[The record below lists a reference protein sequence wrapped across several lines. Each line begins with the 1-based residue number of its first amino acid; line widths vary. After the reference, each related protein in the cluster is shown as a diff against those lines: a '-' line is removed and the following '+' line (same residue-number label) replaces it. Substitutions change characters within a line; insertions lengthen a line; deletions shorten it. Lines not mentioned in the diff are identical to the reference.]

1 MSKVLVTG
9 GAGYI
14 GAHVAAELLKSG
26 YGIRIYD
33 DFSNGLHRRVDGKF
47 RDIVDGDMLDRVK
60 LLAALDGIDAVIHLA
75 AKKAVEESVKDPLK
89 YYENNVGG
97 SLNLLGAMAAKG
109 VKQLVYSSSAAVYSP
124 NDKEAV
130 LEDDPTAPLSPYG
143 ASKLLAEQLI
153 SSVGSAEQ
161 ISNISL
167 RYFNVVGSNIAE
179 FGDNSKDNLVP
190 KVFLAL
196 KNGKRPQIYGS
207 DYPTPDGTC
216 IRDYIHVCDLADA
229 HVLGLER
236 LVALQANPQASVQPL
251 IYNLGNGTG
260 YSVQQV
266 IETAKAVTGCGL
278 LAHVAPRRDGDPA
291 VLVASAEHA
300 FTDLGWKPRYPDLTV
315 IIEHAWRWHRL
326 RHLGHSPSAAA

>member
-14 GAHVAAELLKSG
+14 GAHVASELLKSG
-26 YGIRIYD
+26 YSIRIYD

-75 AKKAVEESVKDPLK
+75 AKKSVEESVKDPLK

-97 SLNLLGAMAAKG
+97 TLNLLGAMAAKG

-143 ASKLLAEQLI
+143 ASKLLSEQLI

-216 IRDYIHVCDLADA
+216 IRDYIHVQDLALA
-229 HVLGLER
+229 HLA
-236 LVALQANPQASVQPL
+236 ALKKVESGYISQV
-251 IYNLGNGTG
+251 YNVGSGKG
-260 YSVQQV
+260 YSVKEMMDQ
-266 IETAKAVTGCGL
+266 ISKSIG
-278 LAHVAPRRDGDPA
+278 RDINPELSQARAGDSPK
-291 VLVASAEHA
+291 LIASIDKIKEQ
-300 FTDLGWKPRYPDLTV
+300 LGWSPKASLEEMIDS
-315 IIEHAWRWHRL
+315 AWQAEVART
-326 RHLGHSPSAAA
+326 

>member
-26 YGIRIYD
+26 YSIRIYD

-47 RDIVDGDMLDRVK
+47 RDIVDGDLLDRVK

-75 AKKAVEESVKDPLK
+75 AKKAVVESVKDPLK

-167 RYFNVVGSNIAE
+167 RYFNVVGSNIPE
-179 FGDNSKDNLVP
+179 FGDNSQDNLVP

-216 IRDYIHVCDLADA
+216 IRDYIHIQDLALA
-229 HVLGLER
+229 HLA
-236 LVALQANPQASVQPL
+236 ALKKVESGYVSQV
-251 IYNLGNGTG
+251 YNVGSGKG
-260 YSVQQV
+260 YSVKEMMDQ
-266 IETAKAVTGCGL
+266 ISKSLG
-278 LAHVAPRRDGDPA
+278 RDINPEVSQARAGDSPK
-291 VLVASAEHA
+291 LIASIDKIKEQ
-300 FTDLGWKPRYPDLTV
+300 LGWSPKASLEEMIDS
-315 IIEHAWRWHRL
+315 AWQAEVAR
-326 RHLGHSPSAAA
+326 A

>member
-26 YGIRIYD
+26 YSIRIYD

-97 SLNLLGAMAAKG
+97 TLNLLGAMAAKG

-143 ASKLLAEQLI
+143 ASKLLSEQLI

-216 IRDYIHVCDLADA
+216 IRDYIHVQDLALA
-229 HVLGLER
+229 HLA
-236 LVALQANPQASVQPL
+236 ALKKVESGYISQV
-251 IYNLGNGTG
+251 YNVGSGKG
-260 YSVQQV
+260 YSVKEMMDQ
-266 IETAKAVTGCGL
+266 ISKSLG
-278 LAHVAPRRDGDPA
+278 RDINPEVSQARAGDSPK
-291 VLVASAEHA
+291 LIASIDKIKEQ
-300 FTDLGWKPRYPDLTV
+300 LGWSPKASLEEMIDS
-315 IIEHAWRWHRL
+315 AWQAEVART
-326 RHLGHSPSAAA
+326 

>member
-26 YGIRIYD
+26 YSIRIYD

-60 LLAALDGIDAVIHLA
+60 LLAALDGIDAVIHIA
-75 AKKAVEESVKDPLK
+75 AKKSVEESVKDPLK

-97 SLNLLGAMAAKG
+97 TLNLLGAMAAKG

-130 LEDDPTAPLSPYG
+130 FEDDPTAPLSPYG

-216 IRDYIHVCDLADA
+216 IRDYIHVQDLALA
-229 HVLGLER
+229 HLA
-236 LVALQANPQASVQPL
+236 ALKKVESGYISQV
-251 IYNLGNGTG
+251 YNVGSGKG
-260 YSVQQV
+260 YSVKEMMDQ
-266 IETAKAVTGCGL
+266 ISKSIG
-278 LAHVAPRRDGDPA
+278 RDINPEVSQARAGDSPK
-291 VLVASAEHA
+291 LIASIDKIREQ
-300 FTDLGWKPRYPDLTV
+300 LGWSPKASLEEMIDS
-315 IIEHAWRWHRL
+315 AWQAEVAR
-326 RHLGHSPSAAA
+326 A

>member
-26 YGIRIYD
+26 YSIRIYD

-75 AKKAVEESVKDPLK
+75 AKKAVEESLKDPLK

-97 SLNLLGAMAAKG
+97 TLNLLGAMAAKG

-143 ASKLLAEQLI
+143 ASKLLSEQLI

-216 IRDYIHVCDLADA
+216 IRDYIHVQDLALA
-229 HVLGLER
+229 HLA
-236 LVALQANPQASVQPL
+236 ALKKVESGYISQV
-251 IYNLGNGTG
+251 YNVGSGKG
-260 YSVQQV
+260 YSVKEMMDQ
-266 IETAKAVTGCGL
+266 ISKSLG
-278 LAHVAPRRDGDPA
+278 RDINPEVSQARAGDSPK
-291 VLVASAEHA
+291 LIASIDKIKEQ
-300 FTDLGWKPRYPDLTV
+300 LGWSPKASLEEMIDS
-315 IIEHAWRWHRL
+315 AWQAEVART
-326 RHLGHSPSAAA
+326 

>member
-26 YGIRIYD
+26 YSMRIYD

-97 SLNLLGAMAAKG
+97 TLNLLGAMAAKG

-196 KNGKRPQIYGS
+196 KNDKRPQIYGS

-216 IRDYIHVCDLADA
+216 IRDYIHVQDLALA
-229 HVLGLER
+229 HLA
-236 LVALQANPQASVQPL
+236 ALKKVESGYISQV
-251 IYNLGNGTG
+251 YNVGSGKG
-260 YSVQQV
+260 YSVKEMMDQ
-266 IETAKAVTGCGL
+266 ISKSIG
-278 LAHVAPRRDGDPA
+278 RDINPEVSQARAGDSPK
-291 VLVASAEHA
+291 LIASIDKIREQ
-300 FTDLGWKPRYPDLTV
+300 LGWSPKASLEEMIDS
-315 IIEHAWRWHRL
+315 AWQAEVAR
-326 RHLGHSPSAAA
+326 A

>member
-26 YGIRIYD
+26 YSIRIYD

-75 AKKAVEESVKDPLK
+75 AKKSVEESVKDPLK

-97 SLNLLGAMAAKG
+97 TLNLLGAMAAKG

-143 ASKLLAEQLI
+143 ASKLLSEQLI

-216 IRDYIHVCDLADA
+216 IRDYIHVQDLALA
-229 HVLGLER
+229 HLA
-236 LVALQANPQASVQPL
+236 ALKKVESGYISQV
-251 IYNLGNGTG
+251 YNVGSGKG
-260 YSVQQV
+260 YSVKEMMDQ
-266 IETAKAVTGCGL
+266 ISKSLG
-278 LAHVAPRRDGDPA
+278 RDINPEVSQARAGDSPK
-291 VLVASAEHA
+291 LIASIDKIKEQ
-300 FTDLGWKPRYPDLTV
+300 LGWSPKASLEEMIDS
-315 IIEHAWRWHRL
+315 AWQAEVART
-326 RHLGHSPSAAA
+326 

>member
-26 YGIRIYD
+26 YSIRIYD

-143 ASKLLAEQLI
+143 ASKLLSEQLI

-216 IRDYIHVCDLADA
+216 IRDYIHVQDLALA
-229 HVLGLER
+229 HLA
-236 LVALQANPQASVQPL
+236 ALKKVESGYISQV
-251 IYNLGNGTG
+251 YNVGSGKG
-260 YSVQQV
+260 YSVKEMMDQ
-266 IETAKAVTGCGL
+266 ISKSLG
-278 LAHVAPRRDGDPA
+278 RDINPEVSQARAGDSPK
-291 VLVASAEHA
+291 LIASIDKIKEQ
-300 FTDLGWKPRYPDLTV
+300 LGWSPKASLKEMIDS
-315 IIEHAWRWHRL
+315 AWQAEVAR
-326 RHLGHSPSAAA
+326 A

>member
-26 YGIRIYD
+26 YSIRIYD

-47 RDIVDGDMLDRVK
+47 RDIVDGDILDRVK

-97 SLNLLGAMAAKG
+97 TLNLLGAMAAKG

-130 LEDDPTAPLSPYG
+130 VEDDPTAPLSPYG

-179 FGDNSKDNLVP
+179 FGDNSRDNLVP

-216 IRDYIHVCDLADA
+216 IRDYIHVQDLALA
-229 HVLGLER
+229 HLA
-236 LVALQANPQASVQPL
+236 ALKKVESGYLSQV
-251 IYNLGNGTG
+251 YNVGSGKG
-260 YSVQQV
+260 YSVKEMMDQ
-266 IETAKAVTGCGL
+266 ISKSIG
-278 LAHVAPRRDGDPA
+278 RDINPEVSQARAGDSPK
-291 VLVASAEHA
+291 LIASIDKIKEQ
-300 FTDLGWKPRYPDLTV
+300 LGWNPKASLEEMIDS
-315 IIEHAWRWHRL
+315 AWQAEVART
-326 RHLGHSPSAAA
+326 

>member
-60 LLAALDGIDAVIHLA
+60 LLAALEGIDAVIHLA
-75 AKKAVEESVKDPLK
+75 AKKSVEESVKDPLK

-167 RYFNVVGSNIAE
+167 RYFNVIGSNIAE

-207 DYPTPDGTC
+207 DYPTSDGTC
-216 IRDYIHVCDLADA
+216 IRDYIHVQDLALA
-229 HVLGLER
+229 HLA
-236 LVALQANPQASVQPL
+236 ALKKVESGYVSQV
-251 IYNLGNGTG
+251 YNVGSGKG
-260 YSVQQV
+260 YSVKEMMDQ
-266 IETAKAVTGCGL
+266 ISKSIG
-278 LAHVAPRRDGDPA
+278 RDINPEVSQARAGDSPK
-291 VLVASAEHA
+291 LIASIDKIKEQ
-300 FTDLGWKPRYPDLTV
+300 LGWSPKASLEEMIDS
-315 IIEHAWRWHRL
+315 AWQAEVARR
-326 RHLGHSPSAAA
+326 

>member
-26 YGIRIYD
+26 YNIRIYD
-33 DFSNGLHRRVDGKF
+33 DFSNGLHGRVDGKF

-75 AKKAVEESVKDPLK
+75 AKKSVEESVKDPLK

-167 RYFNVVGSNIAE
+167 RYFNVIGSNIAE

-196 KNGKRPQIYGS
+196 KNGKRPRIYGS

-216 IRDYIHVCDLADA
+216 IRDYIHVQDLALA
-229 HVLGLER
+229 HLA
-236 LVALQANPQASVQPL
+236 ALKKVESGYISQV
-251 IYNLGNGTG
+251 YNVGSGKG
-260 YSVQQV
+260 YSVKEMMDQ
-266 IETAKAVTGCGL
+266 ISKSLG
-278 LAHVAPRRDGDPA
+278 RDINPEVSQARAGDSPK
-291 VLVASAEHA
+291 LIASIDKIKEQ
-300 FTDLGWKPRYPDLTV
+300 LGWSPKASLEEMIDS
-315 IIEHAWRWHRL
+315 AWQAEVART
-326 RHLGHSPSAAA
+326 

>member
-26 YGIRIYD
+26 YSIRIYD

-75 AKKAVEESVKDPLK
+75 AKKSVEESVKDPLK

-97 SLNLLGAMAAKG
+97 TLNLLGAMAAKG

-207 DYPTPDGTC
+207 NYPTPDGTC
-216 IRDYIHVCDLADA
+216 IRDYIHVQDLALA
-229 HVLGLER
+229 HLA
-236 LVALQANPQASVQPL
+236 ALKKVESGYISQV
-251 IYNLGNGTG
+251 YNVGSGKG
-260 YSVQQV
+260 YSVKEMMDQ
-266 IETAKAVTGCGL
+266 ISKSLG
-278 LAHVAPRRDGDPA
+278 RDINPELSQARAGDSPK
-291 VLVASAEHA
+291 LIASIDKIKEQ
-300 FTDLGWKPRYPDLTV
+300 LGWSPMASLEEMIDS
-315 IIEHAWRWHRL
+315 AWQAEVART
-326 RHLGHSPSAAA
+326 

>member
-26 YGIRIYD
+26 YSIRIYD

-75 AKKAVEESVKDPLK
+75 AKKSVEESVKDPLK

-97 SLNLLGAMAAKG
+97 TLNLLGAMAAKG

-143 ASKLLAEQLI
+143 ASKLLSEQLI

-216 IRDYIHVCDLADA
+216 IRDYIHVQDLALA
-229 HVLGLER
+229 HLA
-236 LVALQANPQASVQPL
+236 ALKKVESGYISQV
-251 IYNLGNGTG
+251 YNVGSGKG
-260 YSVQQV
+260 YSVKEMMDQ
-266 IETAKAVTGCGL
+266 ISKSLG
-278 LAHVAPRRDGDPA
+278 RDINPEVSQARAGDSPK
-291 VLVASAEHA
+291 LIASIDKIKEQ
-300 FTDLGWKPRYPDLTV
+300 LGWSPKASLEEMIDS
-315 IIEHAWRWHRL
+315 AWQAEVAR
-326 RHLGHSPSAAA
+326 A

>member
-26 YGIRIYD
+26 YSIRIYD

-97 SLNLLGAMAAKG
+97 TLNLLGAMAVKG

-130 LEDDPTAPLSPYG
+130 VEDDPTAPLSPYG

-167 RYFNVVGSNIAE
+167 RYFNVVGSNITE

-216 IRDYIHVCDLADA
+216 IRDYIHVQDLALA
-229 HVLGLER
+229 HLA
-236 LVALQANPQASVQPL
+236 ALKKVESGYISQV
-251 IYNLGNGTG
+251 YNVGSGKG
-260 YSVQQV
+260 YSVKEMMDQISKSIGREINPEVSQ
-266 IETAKAVTGCGL
+266 ARA
-278 LAHVAPRRDGDPA
+278 GDSPK
-291 VLVASAEHA
+291 LIASIDKIKEQ
-300 FTDLGWKPRYPDLTV
+300 LGWSPKASLEEMIDS
-315 IIEHAWRWHRL
+315 AWQAEVART
-326 RHLGHSPSAAA
+326 